1 MGLSLV
7 LTALPV
13 GAAELRISI
22 DGIRSAKGTV
32 LIGLYDSPES
42 YRHAIEAAGEEGF
55 LNDPQRFAA
64 VALRANAALKSS
76 VVFSN
81 LQPGRY
87 AVIAF
92 HDENSNGKLDKNALG
107 VPTEP
112 YAFSNNVQGF
122 LGPPTFDKAAIAIN
136 NRDMEVHL
144 TLIYHR
150 SADAAS
156 CWANL
161 GCWTESR

>member
-1 MGLSLV
+1 MGLSLA

-22 DGIRSAKGTV
+22 DGIRSSKGTV
-32 LIGLYDSPES
+32 LIGLYDSPETF
-42 YRHAIEAAGEEGF
+42 RRAIEAAGTAGF

-64 VALRANAALKSS
+64 VSLRANAALKSS

-81 LQPGRY
+81 LPPGRY

-92 HDENSNGKLDKNALG
+92 HDENGNGKLDKNVLG

-122 LGPPTFDKAAIAIN
+122 LGPPTYDKAAITVYDH
-136 NRDMEVHL
+136 DMEVRL
-144 TLIYHR
+144 TLVYHR
-150 SADAAS
+150 PADAAS
-156 CWANL
+156 CWTSSQ
-161 GCWTESR
+161 C

>member
-1 MGLSLV
+1 MRRIRLSAAGLTMGFSLA

-13 GAAELRISI
+13 SAAELRISI
-22 DGIRSAKGTV
+22 DGIRSVKGTV
-32 LIGLYDSPES
+32 LIGLYDSPET
-42 YRHAIEAAGEEGF
+42 YRYAIKAAGEEGF

-92 HDENSNGKLDKNALG
+92 HDENSNGKLDKNA
-107 VPTEP
+107 
-112 YAFSNNVQGF
+112 
-122 LGPPTFDKAAIAIN
+122 
-136 NRDMEVHL
+136 
-144 TLIYHR
+144 
-150 SADAAS
+150 
-156 CWANL
+156 
-161 GCWTESR
+161 